1 MSTLFTSL
9 NRLVSLINRCMV
21 ILGSIA
27 LAAASLILSYSVFSR
42 GLFQAATDWQD
53 EAAVFCLV
61 GVTFLS
67 SAFVQEKRDHVGISA
82 ISGLLPKGIDKI
94 RGFLIDIISFAFCTF
109 FAMKS
114 WTLWHEAFSEG
125 QVTSSSWG
133 PPLSIP
139 YGLMAAG
146 VSLLALQLFLQTIGH
161 LCPMTKKT
169 S

>member
-1 MSTLFTSL
+1 MIIQQL
-9 NRLVSLINRCMV
+9 NQLVSWINRVMV
-21 ILGSIA
+21 ILGSVA
-27 LAAASLILSYSVFSR
+27 LAAASIILSYSVFSR
-42 GLFQAATDWQD
+42 AIFQAPTDWQD

-67 SAFVQEKRDHVGISA
+67 SAYVQEKRDHVGISA
-82 ISGLLPKGIDKI
+82 ISGMLPPSLERMRRFAIDFVS
-94 RGFLIDIISFAFCTF
+94 FLFCTF
-109 FAMKS
+109 FAVKS
-114 WTLWHEAFSEG
+114 WALWHEAFSEG

-146 VSLLALQLFLQTIGH
+146 VTLLAFQLLLQTLGH
-161 LCPMTKKT
+161 FCSANNKT